1 VGTSFHER
9 PDRWPAASVDVLSRF
24 DHDLTEQ
31 PFTLERRQ
39 QRSSLA
45 PQADHVAGRA
55 FGLPLASVTK
65 CEALQSLQTML
76 DTPCSER
83 TPWVAFLNAH
93 GFGWTM
99 RDAIYR
105 RALFDAHAVY
115 PDGVAIGVGTRF
127 VGRDVREN
135 LPGTDLVPELL
146 EVTAARAYR
155 CYLLGGTASEV
166 EEAAR
171 HVEQRYAGWRIAG
184 ATSGYFES
192 SAAEQAAVCS
202 IAAAQPDLLLI
213 GMGTPL
219 QERFIT
225 RHAASLNAR
234 LAICVGGLFG
244 YWSGALVRAPR
255 TVQAL
260 RLEWL
265 WILAQQPHKWRRY
278 SIGIAR
284 FFAAIVRARLH
295 STVARR

>member
-1 VGTSFHER
+1 MGTSFHER
-9 PDRWPAASVDVLSRF
+9 SDRRPAASVDALARF
-24 DHDLTEQ
+24 DHDLTEP
-31 PFTLERRQ
+31 PFALERRQ
-39 QRSSLA
+39 QRSSLT
-45 PQADHVAGRA
+45 PQTGHIAGPF

-83 TPWVAFLNAH
+83 TPWVSFLNGH
-93 GFGWTM
+93 SFGWTT
-99 RDAIYR
+99 RDAAYR
-105 RALFDAHAVY
+105 RALFDAHAIY
-115 PDGVAIGVGTRF
+115 PDGVAIGIGTRLA
-127 VGRDVREN
+127 GRDVREN

-146 EVTAARAYR
+146 DVTAARAYR
-155 CYLLGGTASEV
+155 CYLLGGTASGV
-166 EEAAR
+166 TAAAR
-171 HVEQRYAGWRIAG
+171 HLEQRYTGWRIAG

-192 SAAEQAAVCS
+192 SAAEQAAVRS
-202 IAAAQPDLLLI
+202 IAAARPDLLLI

-225 RHAASLNAR
+225 RHAAVLNTR

-244 YWSGALVRAPR
+244 YWNGALVRAPR

-278 SIGIAR
+278 SIGMAR
-284 FFAAIVRARLH
+284 FFAAIGRARLRL
-295 STVARR
+295 TVARR